1 MVDVWKISLVQV
13 RNVTMAKNGL
23 RWLWIS
29 LLVIILD
36 QVSKFWMDSNLSFN
50 QPVNLLPFFDLRLL
64 YNEGAAWSF
73 LANVGGWQRWFL
85 SGLSLVIS
93 GILLVW
99 LIRLER
105 RQIWLA
111 IALSLVL
118 GGALGNLIDRVIY
131 GHVIDFIDIY
141 YQQWHWPA
149 FNIADSAI
157 SVGAVMLVIDAILEG
172 KSK

>member
-1 MVDVWKISLVQV
+1 
-13 RNVTMAKNGL
+13 MAKNGL
-23 RWLWIS
+23 RWIWIS

-36 QVSKFWMDSNLSFN
+36 QVSKLWMDSNLSFN

-73 LANVGGWQRWFL
+73 LANAGGWQRWFL

-93 GILLVW
+93 GVLLVW

-118 GGALGNLIDRVIY
+118 GGALGNLIDRVVY

-172 KSK
+172 KNK

>member
-1 MVDVWKISLVQV
+1 
-13 RNVTMAKNGL
+13 MAKNGL